1 MKINLKINSI
11 KNNKSIVKI
20 KNSRI
25 SEMNSQ
31 KNTII
36 TIKLIILKKTVEKKI
51 LSKNHKNSSIN
62 QIQILTAIKI
72 DNSET

>member
-62 QIQILTAIKI
+62 QIQLLTAIKI